1 MNNKPQKENKVSKLL
16 IFVLLFFI
24 GWIIFN
30 SCTVITYPNEYVI
43 VKEFGAIKKITT
55 EPGLSFKVPLIQT
68 ETSIPKDLR
77 LYDLSAS
84 DVITSDKKTMIVDSY
99 VLWRVTDP
107 KKYIQTLSASS
118 KNAEG
123 RINTIV
129 YNSTKNT
136 ISNMSQDEV
145 IQSRDGK
152 IDIVNI
158 PIEELELNDIIVENT
173 DNKETIKIK
182 SLTEEIMSSIGESFT
197 QYGINVDRVDV
208 KMLDLP
214 EANKSAVYTRM
225 KSEREN
231 IAATYRAQGNS
242 EAQIIKNTTDKEIEI
257 LLSEAEAQAE
267 SLKAEGEA
275 EYMKILSEAYNDESK
290 ADFYTYVR
298 SLDALKASMKGDN
311 KTVILSKDSPIAEIF
326 NLTN

>member
-1 MNNKPQKENKVSKLL
+1 MKNNSSNKNKISKLL
-16 IFVLLFFI
+16 IFVIIFFV
-24 GWIIFN
+24 GWMIFN

-55 EPGLSFKVPLIQT
+55 EPGLSFKIPFIQT
-68 ETSIPKDLR
+68 EMSIPKDLR

-99 VLWRVTDP
+99 VLWKVTDP
-107 KKYIQTLSASS
+107 KKYIQTLSAS
-118 KNAEG
+118 KNNAEG

-145 IQSRDGK
+145 IQSRDGQ
-152 IDIVNI
+152 IDIVNVQS
-158 PIEELELNDIIVENT
+158 EDLSLNDIIVNDTET
-173 DNKETIKIK
+173 KEKIKIK
-182 SLTEEIMSSIGESFT
+182 SLTEEIMSSMGDSFA

-257 LLSEAEAQAE
+257 LLSEAQAKAE
-267 SLKAEGEA
+267 GLKAEGEA
-275 EYMKILSEAYNDESK
+275 EYMKILSDAYNDESK

-298 SLDALKASMKGDN
+298 SLDALKNSMKGTN

-326 NLTN
+326 NSKN

>member
-1 MNNKPQKENKVSKLL
+1 MIANIINFSMLL
-16 IFVLLFFI
+16 
-24 GWIIFN
+24 
-30 SCTVITYPNEYVI
+30 
-43 VKEFGAIKKITT
+43 
-55 EPGLSFKVPLIQT
+55 QQ
-68 ETSIPKDLR
+68 
-77 LYDLSAS
+77 
-84 DVITSDKKTMIVDSY
+84 KTMIVDSY
-99 VLWRVTDP
+99 VLWKVTDP
-107 KKYIQTLSASS
+107 KKYIQTLSAS
-118 KNAEG
+118 KNNAEG

-145 IQSRDGK
+145 IQSRDGQ
-152 IDIVNI
+152 IDIVNVQS
-158 PIEELELNDIIVENT
+158 EDLSLNDIIVNDTET
-173 DNKETIKIK
+173 KEKIKIK
-182 SLTEEIMSSIGESFT
+182 SLTEEIMSSMGDAFA

-257 LLSEAEAQAE
+257 LLSEAQAKAE
-267 SLKAEGEA
+267 GLKAEGEA
-275 EYMKILSEAYNDESK
+275 EYMKILSDAYNDESK

-298 SLDALKASMKGDN
+298 SLDALKNSMKGTN

-326 NLTN
+326 NSKN